1 MIQRIQTVFLFFV
14 AVCMIAM
21 VFSTIWEKESI
32 EKQEKA
38 TLTAL
43 YLTHYTIDS
52 DSETPNYTT
61 LNQKA
66 TYFIAIVAVIAAIV
80 ALYSIF
86 QFKNRMT
93 QMKLGL
99 LNIFLIAASLGLSV
113 YYMYQGEALIELAS
127 GGVIRGTYKIGIFLP
142 AMALLFNSMA
152 NRFIKKDE
160 DLVRSVDRIR

>member
-1 MIQRIQTVFLFFV
+1 MIQRIQTVFLFLV

-21 VFSTIWEKESI
+21 VFSPIWGKENI

-43 YLTHYTIDS
+43 HLIHHTIES
-52 DSETPNYTT
+52 DSENPEYKI
-61 LNQKA
+61 LAEKP
-66 TYFIAIVAVIAAIV
+66 TYFIAVTAVIAAIV
-80 ALYSIF
+80 AFYSIF
-86 QFKNRMT
+86 QFKNRLT

-99 LNIFLIAASLGLSV
+99 LNIFLIAASLGFSV

>member
-1 MIQRIQTVFLFFV
+1 MIQRIQTVFLFLV

-21 VFSTIWEKESI
+21 VFTTIWEKESI

-43 YLTHYTIDS
+43 YLSHYTIDS
-52 DSETPNYTT
+52 ASEQPDYSI
-61 LNQKA
+61 LNEKP

-142 AMALLFNSMA
+142 ALALVFNSMA
-152 NRFIKKDE
+152 NRFIKRDE
-160 DLVRSVDRIR
+160 DLVRSADRLR

>member
-1 MIQRIQTVFLFFV
+1 MIQRIQTVFLFLV
-14 AVCMIAM
+14 TVCMTAM

-52 DSETPNYTT
+52 DTENPNYTV
-61 LNQKA
+61 LNEKP
-66 TYFIAIVAVIAAIV
+66 TYFIAIVAIISAIV
-80 ALYSIF
+80 ALFSIF

-99 LNIFLIAASLGLSV
+99 LNIFLIAAALGLSIF
-113 YYMYQGEALIELAS
+113 YMYQGESLIEQAS
-127 GGVIRGTYKIGIFLP
+127 GGVIRGTYKIGMFLP
-142 AMALLFNSMA
+142 ALALLFNSMA